1 MKLILFCPLFLLIG
15 CKSYDSIK
23 NEEFH
28 AQNIPGPR
36 LIVYKTKKD
45 YNNLV
50 PVILSNDK
58 TEIISY
64 PHPNDLTVG
73 NGFSIPTVLDDK
85 YLLDNRGINENVA
98 FLKLTYQE
106 YSELKSVPTLKEL
119 FDNILDKNP
128 LTELCDCGNKYDFL
142 EPVSQLNSIIS
153 KNNVEKICK
162 KIK

>member
-28 AQNIPGPR
+28 TQNIPGPK

-64 PHPNDLTVG
+64 PHPSDLTVG
-73 NGFSIPTVLDDK
+73 NGFSIPTVLDDE

-98 FLKLTYQE
+98 FLKLSYQE

-119 FDNILDKNP
+119 FDNILDNNP
-128 LTELCDCGNKYDFL
+128 LTELCDCGNKYAFS
-142 EPVSQLNSIIS
+142 EPVSQLNLIIS
-153 KNNVEKICK
+153 KNNLEKICK

>member
-1 MKLILFCPLFLLIG
+1 MIG

-28 AQNIPGPR
+28 TQNIPGPK

-64 PHPNDLTVG
+64 PHPKDLTVG
-73 NGFSIPTVLDDK
+73 NRFSTPTVLDSQ

-119 FDNILDKNP
+119 FDNILDNNP
-128 LTELCDCGNKYDFL
+128 LTELCDCGNKYAFL
-142 EPVSQLNSIIS
+142 EPEKQLNLIIS
-153 KNNVEKICK
+153 KNNLEKICK